1 MKSQTITIV
10 GGGITGLTAAYYLT
24 KDIKQLE
31 LPYQVKVLEA
41 SNRPGGKIHTLHQDG
56 FVIERGGDSFLER
69 KTPAVDLA
77 NELGLGEETV
87 RNSTGQAYILVEDTL
102 HPIPAGSHM
111 GIPLSEEVLRDSDLL
126 SASEKERVMED
137 ILLPKG
143 EPQAD
148 QSLGKFL
155 RGRFGDELIENIIEP
170 LLSGIYSSDM
180 DEMSL
185 MASFP
190 NFYQLEQDYGSLIQG
205 LRETLPAAQKSTGKR
220 KGQFL
225 SFKNGLDTL
234 LQALIKAIGEENI
247 IKNASVEQIR
257 SKKNGYDISLA
268 DGRVH
273 QTDAVLLTV
282 PHSNIP
288 ALMPQESIWNNL
300 KTIPMASVANIVL
313 AFDEADIGGDLEGT
327 GFVVSRNSPFRIT
340 ACTWTSRK
348 WPATTP
354 EGKVLL
360 RAYVGKPTD
369 QAIVQLSD
377 EDIQDIVLDEL
388 SQIMTI
394 NGAPAFSIV
403 TRWTEQM
410 PQYNVGHPATVQKLE
425 NDLKHHLPGMYIAG
439 ASYHGV
445 GIPDCI
451 DQGKKTA
458 ASIIDDLQQDSS
470 V

>member
-1 MKSQTITIV
+1 MKTQTITIV
-10 GGGITGLTAAYYLT
+10 GGGITGLTAAYYLK
-24 KDIKQLE
+24 KDIAQFE
-31 LPYQVKVLEA
+31 LPYEVKVLEA
-41 SNRPGGKIHTLHQDG
+41 SNRTGGKIHTLHQDG

-69 KTPAVDLA
+69 KTPAVDLV
-77 NELGLGEETV
+77 NELGLGEKTV
-87 RNSTGQAYILVEDTL
+87 RNSTGQAYILVGETL

-126 SASEKERVMED
+126 SASEKERVIKETT
-137 ILLPKG
+137 LPKG
-143 EPQAD
+143 EPKED

-190 NFYQLEQDYGSLIQG
+190 DFYELEQEYGSLIQG
-205 LRETLPAAQKSTGKR
+205 LRETLPATQKSTGKR

-225 SFKNGLDTL
+225 SFENGLDTL
-234 LQALIKAIGEENI
+234 LQGLTEAIGEENI
-247 IKNASVEQIR
+247 MKNTAVEGIL
-257 SKKNGYDISLA
+257 SKEAGYELTLA

-273 QTDAVLLTV
+273 QTDAVMLTI

-288 ALMPQESIWNNL
+288 ALMPQETIWEDL
-300 KTIPMASVANIVL
+300 KTIPMSSVANIVL

-377 EDIQDIVLDEL
+377 EEIQDIVLREL

-403 TRWTEQM
+403 TRWTQQM
-410 PQYNVGHPATVQKLE
+410 PQYNVGHPATIQKLE
-425 NDLKHHLPGMYIAG
+425 NDLKDHLPGMYIAG

-451 DQGKKTA
+451 EQGKKA
-458 ASIIDDLQQDSS
+458 ATSIMDDLQQDSS